1 MFEVGA
7 SQRGNGC
14 VYDRKYSAINMAK
27 RDVFN
32 WDEILKG
39 IDVFYFSGVTPAVSD
54 EMLPPARMP
63 SPPAAPRASRPCA
76 T

>member
-1 MFEVGA
+1 
-7 SQRGNGC
+7 
-14 VYDRKYSAINMAK
+14 MAK